1 MHEMQG
7 KGMYEKCKVDACPL
21 EVNISNGNEK
31 NSDTCR
37 QQHVPVTIKGESE
50 KIYRS
55 EMKT

>member
-21 EVNISNGNEK
+21 EVNINNGNEK
-31 NSDTCR
+31 KNDTCR
-37 QQHVPVTIKGESE
+37 QQRVPVPIKSESE
-50 KIYRS
+50 KIDRS